1 MKKIIRR
8 LTAGVLAL
16 LLTFAM
22 TVPAYADEPSGDAW
36 SWSTIEK
43 IAAASPQDNYKALTK
58 GGSDAVYYV
67 PYTNKGV
74 RPFPSALAE
83 AMQVSLQNL
92 LEPGTPEIAMT
103 AVTNLQEGSQKGT
116 ARLTFA
122 NGETS
127 SQSPSGIYK
136 VMAQLPGKSQKSAYG
151 YVLLNPKTP
160 ETAQGVHVRVYDDAD
175 ALLAA
180 RQQKRQDAIV
190 ADLQIGDKNY
200 IETVQETGNKWR
212 FAVYDRNGNRKQSLI
227 RGVADL
233 YPIQDGDTVI
243 WALTARDYPTT
254 LPSVP
259 DQEKPQE
266 PGALPG
272 NVLDI
277 QR

>member
-22 TVPAYADEPSGDAW
+22 TVPAYADEPSVDSW

-43 IAAASPQDNYKALTK
+43 FAAASPQDTYKALTK
-58 GGSDAVYYV
+58 GG
-67 PYTNKGV
+67 
-74 RPFPSALAE
+74 
-83 AMQVSLQNL
+83 
-92 LEPGTPEIAMT
+92 
-103 AVTNLQEGSQKGT
+103 
-116 ARLTFA
+116 
-122 NGETS
+122 
-127 SQSPSGIYK
+127 
-136 VMAQLPGKSQKSAYG
+136 
-151 YVLLNPKTP
+151 
-160 ETAQGVHVRVYDDAD
+160 
-175 ALLAA
+175 
-180 RQQKRQDAIV
+180 
-190 ADLQIGDKNY
+190 ADLRIGDKNY
-200 IETVQETGNKWR
+200 IETAKETGNKWR

-227 RGVADL
+227 PGVADL

-277 QR
+277 QRWTGSNRQEVAANVAKSFFADANTAILVNNVAFAAAISATNISQGETPILYTQANRLLPETRAILQTIHPKQVGWQSLCQPHGTKTAEKPDAKQCTAF